1 MNPYRV
7 AVLTFGLVAVG
18 LGIGILVETAIHGG
32 GVGYVIGLLFLG
44 LGAGRLY
51 LLRRK

>member
-1 MNPYRV
+1 MTPYRV
-7 AVLTFGLVAVG
+7 AVLTFALVALG
-18 LGIGILVETAIHGG
+18 LGVGILVETAIEGG

-44 LGAGRLY
+44 LGAARLY